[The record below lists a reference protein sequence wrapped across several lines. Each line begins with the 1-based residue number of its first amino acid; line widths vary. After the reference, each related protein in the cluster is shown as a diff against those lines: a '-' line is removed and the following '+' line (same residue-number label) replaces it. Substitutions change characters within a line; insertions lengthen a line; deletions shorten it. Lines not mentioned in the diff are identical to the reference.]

1 MGSQSRIFS
10 WVNVRWCRRYE
21 LTYNIAAE
29 NQNATYVH
37 FRSHVLSLALSSSC
51 KNVKVIQNLFAK
63 VGRVTWFLG
72 GGAKRKQILLE
83 ATGRDAYD
91 GLMELL
97 KASEENNEALS
108 ASFDAMQ
115 RGSNAS
121 TVLDKVVQPA
131 GLPELQLSQLCYR
144 SIVP

>member
-1 MGSQSRIFS
+1 M
-10 WVNVRWCRRYE
+10 
-21 LTYNIAAE
+21 
-29 NQNATYVH
+29 
-37 FRSHVLSLALSSSC
+37 
-51 KNVKVIQNLFAK
+51 
-63 VGRVTWFLG
+63 
-72 GGAKRKQILLE
+72 
-83 ATGRDAYD
+83 

-97 KASEENNEALS
+97 KASEESNEALS